1 MTHSTT
7 SKQDY
12 LKALL
17 ALSKDGGIIHSADVA
32 DVVGVSR
39 ASVSKAMEILKESK
53 YITKEKYGTIA
64 LTPFGKQT
72 ASIVKKRNE
81 LIKSFLTDILGVSAI
96 VAKCDACRMEHTI
109 SSETAEKLEE
119 YLKNCDVE

>member
-17 ALSKDGGIIHSADVA
+17 ALSKNGGSIHSADVA

-39 ASVSKAMEILKESK
+39 ASVSKAMKLLKESK
-53 YITKEKYGTIA
+53 YITKEKYGPIA
-64 LTPFGKQT
+64 LTPLGKRT
-72 ASIVKKRNE
+72 ASAVKKRNE
-81 LIKSFLTDILGVSAI
+81 LIKMLLTDILGVNDN

-109 SSETAEKLEE
+109 SSETAEKLEK
-119 YLKNCDVE
+119 YLETVK

>member
-1 MTHSTT
+1 MTHSST

-17 ALSKDGGIIHSADVA
+17 ALSKNGGAIHSADVA

-39 ASVSKAMEILKESK
+39 ASVSKAMKLLKESK
-53 YITKEKYGTIA
+53 YITKEKYGPIA
-64 LTPFGKQT
+64 LTPLGKRT
-72 ASIVKKRNE
+72 ASAVKKRNE
-81 LIKSFLTDILGVSAI
+81 LIKMLLTDILGVNDN

-119 YLKNCDVE
+119 YLKNVK

>member
-7 SKQDY
+7 SEQNY

-17 ALSKDGGIIHSADVA
+17 ALSKNGGTIHSADVA
-32 DVVGVSR
+32 NVVGVSR
-39 ASVSKAMEILKESK
+39 ASVSKAMDILKESK

-64 LTPFGKQT
+64 LTPLGKQT
-72 ASIVKKRNE
+72 ASAVKKRNE
-81 LIKSFLTDILGVSAI
+81 LIKTFLTDILGVNDN
-96 VAKCDACRMEHTI
+96 VAKYDACRMEHTI

-119 YLKNCDVE
+119 YLKNRKVE

>member
-17 ALSKDGGIIHSADVA
+17 ALSKNGGSIHSADVA

-39 ASVSKAMEILKESK
+39 ASVSKAMKLLKESK
-53 YITKEKYGTIA
+53 YITKEKYGPIA
-64 LTPFGKQT
+64 LTPLGKRT
-72 ASIVKKRNE
+72 ASAVKKRNE
-81 LIKSFLTDILGVSAI
+81 LIKTFLTDILGVNDN
-96 VAKCDACRMEHTI
+96 VAKYDACRMEHTI
-109 SSETAEKLEE
+109 SSETAEKLEK
-119 YLKNCDVE
+119 YLETVK